1 MSKQVSH
8 SVKRP
13 GRVMGDPDVEIP
25 VAEDLATVPGI
36 PLRQVDV
43 SFYSRIEPL
52 ESQNVE
58 KGADRDWVWTVYED
72 DVAEYIKGH
81 DERMKPFIETA
92 LVSGDVE
99 PTGATEGGEDLT
111 DDIRLAA
118 RELGFGEVG
127 FTRFDRRYVYESKRR
142 WVKYPHAICLA
153 LEQDYDQT
161 QSLPSL
167 EAEYAH
173 YGTYEIE
180 SEKADTLAE
189 VVRSR
194 GYHAQIHSP
203 RDPSAA
209 VIPMFVAAGLGQL
222 GANGQL
228 LSPHFGS
235 RARLMMITTDA
246 PVTYDEP
253 VDYGIHG
260 FCQKCQVC
268 VNRCPGRALVR
279 ERVWWRGA
287 EKNKLIYDRCRPV
300 MAKYEGCAVC
310 MKVCPIQKFGMPAV
324 MSHYVETGEV
334 LGKGTDELEGYT
346 LHDKGYFGPGE
357 LPHFDRSFFE
367 FPHGRRENWLF
378 EEFKKR
384 LAKEETPSTEDLQD
398 FAVGVKQAMVKSRIT
413 RDE

>member
-1 MSKQVSH
+1 
-8 SVKRP
+8 
-13 GRVMGDPDVEIP
+13 
-25 VAEDLATVPGI
+25 
-36 PLRQVDV
+36 
-43 SFYSRIEPL
+43 
-52 ESQNVE
+52 
-58 KGADRDWVWTVYED
+58 
-72 DVAEYIKGH
+72 
-81 DERMKPFIETA
+81 
-92 LVSGDVE
+92 
-99 PTGATEGGEDLT
+99 
-111 DDIRLAA
+111 
-118 RELGFGEVG
+118 
-127 FTRFDRRYVYESKRR
+127 
-142 WVKYPHAICLA
+142 
-153 LEQDYDQT
+153 
-161 QSLPSL
+161 
-167 EAEYAH
+167 
-173 YGTYEIE
+173 
-180 SEKADTLAE
+180 
-189 VVRSR
+189 
-194 GYHAQIHSP
+194 
-203 RDPSAA
+203 
-209 VIPMFVAAGLGQL
+209 
-222 GANGQL
+222 
-228 LSPHFGS
+228 
-235 RARLMMITTDA
+235 MITTDA

-384 LAKEETPSTEDLQD
+384 LANDETPFDGGPSGLRRRSETGDGQEPHHPRRVAQARHIRSESADSCEQATRPQSSPWRVESTRGNRSTGPLFSSIQYLHRLRMENRKWSLTPRLTSS
-398 FAVGVKQAMVKSRIT
+398 ATAAP
-413 RDE
+413 